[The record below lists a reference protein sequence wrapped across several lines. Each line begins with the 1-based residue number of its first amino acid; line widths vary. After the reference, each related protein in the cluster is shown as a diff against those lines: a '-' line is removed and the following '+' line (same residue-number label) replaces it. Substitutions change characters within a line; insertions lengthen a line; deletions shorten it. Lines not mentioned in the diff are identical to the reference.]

1 MILND
6 PRSFP
11 VDVEGSVTKTGYKGV
26 FKIRPLLSH
35 RDKLRRDEMKRQLVG
50 AMPDGTGI
58 AAMRTAEIFSKI
70 WAHVVEAP
78 SWWKDA
84 GNGLDLID
92 EEPVVAVIDKIVE
105 MEQEVMG
112 TLSKEGEEAKK
123 ELVVIAKENK

>member
-6 PRSFP
+6 PKSFS
-11 VDVEGSVTKTGYKGV
+11 VDVEGSMTKNSYKGV

-35 RDKLRRDEMKRQLVG
+35 RDKLRRDELKRQLIG
-50 AMPDGTGI
+50 ATPDGTGV
-58 AAMRTAEIFSKI
+58 AALRTAEIFSKI
-70 WAHVVEAP
+70 WVHLTESP
-78 SWWKDA
+78 SWWRDA

-112 TLSKEGEEAKK
+112 GISKEGEEAKK
-123 ELVVIAKENK
+123 ELVEIAKTK